1 MLFILSQDILML
13 ENIFWVCSYL
23 SKKNKCYKSFSIF
36 ENYMTKIYS
45 FIPNLSSFVIHNL
58 KNFYHSYLCNRYI
71 GLLLYFMSQTVS
83 NTNRNN
89 RKAKCHF
96 IIFQFLV
103 SCHALLPILKLFYEL
118 LCCFIPFI
126 LSITFYIPKRC
137 NKIKYC
143 HFLPLQKTISY
154 TNWFTSQIRFE
165 TKVHW

>member
-36 ENYMTKIYS
+36 KNYMTKIYS
-45 FIPNLSSFVIHNL
+45 LILNLFSFVSFHNL
-58 KNFYHSYLCNRYI
+58 KNFYPNYHYNPYI

-103 SCHALLPILKLFYEL
+103 SCHALLPILKLFYKLFML
-118 LCCFIPFI
+118 LYTFYPKHNFLYTQEMQQNQI
-126 LSITFYIPKRC
+126 LSLSSFTKDYFLYQLIHIT
-137 NKIKYC
+137 NT
-143 HFLPLQKTISY
+143 LW
-154 TNWFTSQIRFE
+154 N
-165 TKVHW
+165 